1 MHCISDKNTCLT
13 LSFFL
18 TITEAERVTDHPT
31 SASVISFPS
40 RVSAPARI
48 GDRATRIAGGS
59 AGSMITETL
68 SSDPTFASA
77 AIGSRVRSMQV
88 LETLMAGGF
97 PVRMSYRGFNL
108 RYRCLAPFKRL
119 QRTEDK
125 TLEDCKVLLNISS
138 SNRIVIR
145 IVIFS

>member
-1 MHCISDKNTCLT
+1 MTQNTCLT
-13 LSFFL
+13 HSLTHSHSFVL
-18 TITEAERVTDHPT
+18 VITEAERVTDQPT
-31 SASVISFPS
+31 SASVISVPS

-48 GDRATRIAGGS
+48 GDRAARIAGGS
-59 AGSMITETL
+59 AGSMMTETL

-77 AIGSRVRSMQV
+77 TIASRVRSMQV

-97 PVRMSYRGFNL
+97 PVRMRYRAFNI

-125 TLEDCKVLLNISS
+125 TLDDCKVHN
-138 SNRIVIR
+138 
-145 IVIFS
+145 